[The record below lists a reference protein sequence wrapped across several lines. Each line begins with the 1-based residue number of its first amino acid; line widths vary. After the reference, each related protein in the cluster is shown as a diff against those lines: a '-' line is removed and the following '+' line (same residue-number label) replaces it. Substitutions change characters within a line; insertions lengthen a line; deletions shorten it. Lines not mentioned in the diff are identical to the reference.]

1 MAHDGPLGRDQGH
14 YTEEE
19 QSEMEAGM
27 LQRMREEGYD
37 GAFHFAWQDEWFK
50 FTWNTAELNIPEE
63 RRPLW
68 PNKLNNEQN
77 FGVIANE
84 PGRESDTIFLDGQV
98 DD

>member
-1 MAHDGPLGRDQGH
+1 
-14 YTEEE
+14 
-19 QSEMEAGM
+19 MEPSISPGKM
-27 LQRMREEGYD
+27 SGSGSPGTQRSSIYPKSGV
-37 GAFHFAWQDEWFK
+37 
-50 FTWNTAELNIPEE
+50 
-63 RRPLW
+63 PLW